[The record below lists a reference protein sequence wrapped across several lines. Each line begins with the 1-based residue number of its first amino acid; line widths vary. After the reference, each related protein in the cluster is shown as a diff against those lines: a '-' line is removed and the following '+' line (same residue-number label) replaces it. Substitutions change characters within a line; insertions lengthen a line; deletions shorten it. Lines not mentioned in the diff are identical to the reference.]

1 MTKLIQWLAILLVL
15 QLGLVVGLN
24 LTQTG
29 LSAPPSQMLLISIG
43 DIEIDQL
50 TITNAQGE
58 QVHLRKKEGS
68 WIIPIDGDF
77 PADQEKVENFLQRL
91 LELQRGLPIGT
102 TPAALHRFMVEENNF
117 ERRIALKSN
126 EKLIAEIFLGTSPR
140 ARMAHARSSTDA
152 SVFEIKL
159 ATYEVPVKSEEWQDE
174 RVVQV
179 PYPDIDAIDVPG
191 VISLVRNRSPDAGTS
206 TNTDT
211 APTTELWGSVELG
224 PGESIQQDSA
234 DTLARSI
241 SVLRVIDVLGKEMKP
256 IYELTPP
263 QLTLIVKTI
272 NDATV
277 VYELGA
283 IEGEDDYVLK
293 ASTRP
298 EYFQVPSYLGKSL
311 VKAADRD
318 VIVLK
323 QE

>member
-43 DIEIDQL
+43 NIEIDQL

-58 QVHLRKKEGS
+58 QVNLLKKGGS

-311 VKAADRD
+311 VRAADRD

>member
-1 MTKLIQWLAILLVL
+1 MTKLIQWLTVLLVL

-24 LTQTG
+24 LSQTG
-29 LSAPPSQMLLISIG
+29 LSAPTSQMRLISIG
-43 DIEIDQL
+43 NIEIDQL

-58 QVHLRKKEGS
+58 QVNLLKKEGS

-77 PADQEKVENFLQRL
+77 PADHEKVENFLQRL

-117 ERRIALKSN
+117 ERRIALQSN
-126 EKLIAEIFLGTSPR
+126 EKLIAEIFLGTSSR
-140 ARMAHARSSTDA
+140 ARMANARSSQDT

-174 RVVQV
+174 RVVQI
-179 PYPDIDAIDVPG
+179 PYFDIDAIDVPG
-191 VISLVRNRSPDAGTS
+191 VISLVRSRSADTGTS
-206 TNTDT
+206 TNSDATP
-211 APTTELWGSVELG
+211 ATELWSSVELG
-224 PGESIQQDSA
+224 PGESIQQDGA
-234 DTLARSI
+234 DTLAKSI
-241 SVLRVIDVLGKEMKP
+241 SVLRVTDVLGKDMKT

-298 EYFQVPSYLGKSL
+298 EYFQVPSHLATSL
-311 VKAADRD
+311 VRATDRD

>member
-1 MTKLIQWLAILLVL
+1 MTKLIRWLAVLLVL

-24 LTQTG
+24 LTQTD
-29 LSAPPSQMLLISIG
+29 LSAPPSQRLLISIG

-50 TITNAQGE
+50 TITDAQGE
-58 QVHLRKKEGS
+58 QVNLRKKEGS

-102 TPAALHRFMVEENNF
+102 TPAALRRFMVEENNF
-117 ERRIALKSN
+117 ERRITLLSN

-140 ARMAHARSSTDA
+140 ARMAHARSSKDA
-152 SVFEIKL
+152 SVFEINL
-159 ATYEVPVKSEEWQDE
+159 ATYEAPVKSEEWQDE

-191 VISLVRNRSPDAGTS
+191 VISLVRNRSVDTG
-206 TNTDT
+206 TDT
-211 APTTELWGSVELG
+211 TPTTERWGSVELG
-224 PGESIQQDSA
+224 PGESIQQDGA
-234 DTLARSI
+234 DTLAKSI
-241 SVLRVIDVLGKEMKP
+241 SVLRVIDVLGKDMKT

-263 QLTLIVKTI
+263 QLTLVVKTI
-272 NDATV
+272 TDATV

-298 EYFQVPSYLGKSL
+298 EYFRVPSHLAKSL
-311 VKAADRD
+311 VRATDRD